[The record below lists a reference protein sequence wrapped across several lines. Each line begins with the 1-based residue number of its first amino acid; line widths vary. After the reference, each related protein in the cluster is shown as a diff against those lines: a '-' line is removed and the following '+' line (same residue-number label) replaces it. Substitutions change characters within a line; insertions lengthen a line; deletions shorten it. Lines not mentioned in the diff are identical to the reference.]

1 MSNALDQAKQS
12 SIKSTEPTVKDY
24 LGSMPR
30 SNPTPPAPVA
40 PKLPEDLPEPAPTP
54 EVAQPLAVEQSTPQ
68 AEFGSAAVP
77 TELTGFSDIQVPD
90 LQETPTFYAPE
101 LPSWV
106 PAVKQFQEGSSPPPL
121 GVGFTQDWLDNI
133 QSGTYSFGDP
143 AFGRTL
149 RQTESNV
156 TGWRRWIQRGL
167 FGRDLTIQ
175 SDQQAD
181 FATFGN
187 LPIAVPDEGLL
198 GTPLW
203 FLRTLIDLPR
213 AFSADLGRNAG
224 AYINWRGLSQYSRSL
239 VSDPQPFGLFRD
251 PAERERMLTST
262 KPADT
267 VANRWANLEA
277 VVSGQ
282 VPNYGFMAVRD
293 FGDTNNTFGEFTE
306 EEIRGW
312 ELDPANT
319 LREQF
324 RTNYEERT
332 TVNGRR
338 LSFTFMS
345 ELPHAILDNFR
356 LGVAIATNNRP
367 SVALRAMKATTL
379 DMLLDPLPII
389 GPAADIAR
397 MISGSRVAVG
407 RTAVVPFTQTSPGNG
422 AYRTAQQMGLD
433 LQAPL
438 EALDLSSLDDAT
450 FIRALELLQQERGL
464 SRVEIIKRNPQL
476 FERLREISAR
486 PPSSAAQP
494 TVDVAQ
500 GTVQAAPAPIQ
511 VGPPVA
517 PQAPLVST
525 PDDFVDVTTDLSVE
539 AQAYSNALRQWDAWA
554 NTVEDLEA
562 LLTPEAQPLP
572 ATLPVQAAPAPTQVG
587 PYAEPQAPLDLDT
600 TDLSFIEV
608 TPDMSVEALAHA
620 QAYNTAL
627 RQWDE
632 WFPRTPEALPA
643 PEAQPLPAA
652 PLPAI
657 GAGSKGRDAIR
668 SAVQAAAPTQPVTP
682 QVQSMAAFTRTVRQ
696 TPYVDTILNQP
707 APVTKV
713 PPTAPLAG
721 VTPEVVDTVIKQIEA
736 ENLPAQIVRLRSE
749 QVELGRR
756 FLADLDADVLPQLDA
771 VTANLV
777 DTVDAYNGVEIL
789 KAAQESGDLGVVQA
803 LAQNLDV
810 VDTPTGTVATVTDQ
824 PNPRQLLNAEYN
836 QVQARWA
843 ELDDLDRD
851 GLLDPMSA
859 EGEELVLLDERLR
872 DLEYQIKQLDPDGL
886 TSMTSAV
893 ALGRA
898 IEADLFSIQP
908 DVTPAVLDEAMED
921 LQRIGQDAIEGK
933 PTQAQAELNQVAA
946 SIGARIDPVP
956 VQTRENIRVTHQ
968 QYLDSIRTDTY
979 TVKELRQVAKDLG
992 ISGTY
997 KLNKKAL
1004 RDYLEKWLADQIAPK
1019 DDLVRAENGDILL
1032 YRGTGNQQPDF
1043 VPPQQA
1049 VKPVKKIGSEY
1060 YLVSVDNITAP
1071 PKPPGLSDELL
1082 NQQAEAIAATG
1093 ALLKPV
1099 VVVRNPEAAATYT
1112 LVSDAETYYT
1122 ALKTKELYPKLGE
1135 HVSAVVADDE
1145 ATAALYK
1152 EQLSILNEVGPEPIL
1167 TPSAAPVT
1175 EQVGAEYYLVPLKQV
1190 TTSAQTTTSVEI
1202 IDQLVQSRAAAGTF
1216 VQPVVVVRTGPQS
1229 YELVHGSAVYEAAL
1243 KFKQLEPRLGEM
1255 VPAFVVEGGSL
1266 EAAKHQL
1273 ELLGSKAPAVLDRA
1287 KTPRPAQAVDE
1298 VDDVGQLPLEAT
1310 PPPKPVAAKAKP
1322 LGLASAKPVAQPA
1335 QVAPSASTASIEAEI
1350 AAVEAKLDKALNN
1363 NNFKAADAL
1372 DRKLDKLK
1380 ADLARQRKADAE
1392 FKDVVPHVP
1401 AKPTRPASILDA
1413 TVNGKPLLEGDALE
1427 SFNRQIYGV
1436 NESLKYPGYLDAL
1449 KQYTYIVPTAPKPEE
1464 SDFAAGLKKFMEV
1477 NQPAITQEQIEKLAI
1492 LTWYTFDLFKPL
1504 NKALRGNPNMF
1515 NWSAE
1520 QAVAIGEYFDEAL
1533 DIIKLSKSEKV
1544 YRAVP
1549 EPDIRPQYIEGKV
1562 LQNPGY
1568 TSTSTV
1574 IDVGFSF
1581 GGDEGVYYTIE
1592 DATGYPMHFLSE
1604 VYEEEFELL
1613 LPRNSTFKVLEVNR
1627 ETNNITLRQLDSPPK
1642 LADGESLPKLSKA
1655 GAAVQPT
1662 GAAQTLMDVATALED
1677 TSRAIWARGM
1687 KLPKV
1692 SDVESAVERF
1702 KPLGYTED
1710 QAASVVA
1717 VEQYTGQ
1724 AYSYINAYLRFGEEG
1739 LASELR
1745 ESLTKLSEFGATEEA
1760 LFTVGDSLVKL
1771 IPLIDEGIKL
1781 PLYPKHKGTVY
1792 RGIVVEELPA
1802 KYFPG
1807 AVVADPAF
1815 MSTSTDLGVVEGF
1828 MQSQQAAYKGEAWT
1842 FEIQD
1847 AVGAR
1852 INETQKEVLLPRNTE
1867 LEILSVDSDRK
1878 YIVAKQVSEPL
1889 FAPDNARPS
1898 TTTTRFTEEM
1908 FAEFMQTVE
1917 KLPPSTKRSIL
1928 ESLGEDPYAFWVRD
1942 KEEQAEYARLVELG
1956 VGEKEAQAEASK
1968 FADEVASNLRK
1979 PTTGSESTPML
1990 GVGSGTESNLA
2001 YNSRTTYSQADLDKV
2016 EIYNVNSAGAGEKTN
2031 LERFQKA
2038 FEFVPRSL
2046 FDSLDWSNTVLLHQN
2061 DMELA
2066 IPNVP
2071 KDLSYGW
2078 SGATLRQGDKTY
2090 VILAGGSFESTTLV
2104 HELTHAYFYQI
2115 GKENRDVVLPNHAA
2129 FVVDDAEVVNYPGWN
2144 VVQGN
2149 VDRVV
2154 AEMVDTLGEELEP
2167 VQDYVQTAVEG
2178 LRKDPGY
2185 FTSGTIK
2192 PEESDAL
2199 RSLADAAFNDVDN
2212 RVLYELMKGLPEG
2225 LSESYKIW
2233 LGQVANLKVVDQV
2246 LQELGLSTSAIES
2259 IELLQGLRE
2268 VDTVNSFNNPINGYH
2283 GLEELITYR
2292 IGWDPNYFDTI
2303 LTRTEPVIPSLQDV
2317 TKPTVDSAD
2326 FTAKLSRAGTE
2337 SSPATRGGLLPQ
2349 RSSGYGSGIPGDSD
2363 LQTALLQFGD
2373 ENEFGPGLY
2382 TSADVGRGAKYAQ
2395 GVNRAKPGIQYG
2407 DPWVDSY
2414 RIDGAANIVRYS
2426 ELGNYAE
2433 LHRNGNYAALREL
2446 NAKALED
2453 GVDVISTGSG
2463 DYIILN
2469 PRVVKGVE
2477 RRAVPG
2483 LDTPLQMRAAEYNAR
2498 LESELD
2504 TTVARQNLAQQG
2516 LLETGRQYSEI
2527 LRQASQRY
2535 FDQAQQQFTEFAAV
2549 RKARKAVEDVQEG
2562 FSKIFDGIRKCL

>member
-40 PKLPEDLPEPAPTP
+40 PKLPEDLSEPAPTP
-54 EVAQPLAVEQSTPQ
+54 EVAQPLAVEQTAPQ

-133 QSGTYSFGDP
+133 QSGNYSFGDP

-156 TGWRRWIQRGL
+156 TGWRRWLQRGL

-187 LPIAVPDEGLL
+187 LPIAVLDEGLL

-213 AFSADLGRNAG
+213 AFSADLGRNVG
-224 AYINWRGLSQYSRSL
+224 AYINWRGIGQYRRSL
-239 VSDPQPFGLFRD
+239 IAGDPQPFGLFRD
-251 PAERERMLTST
+251 PAERERMLTSI

-282 VPNYGFMAVRD
+282 VPNYGFTAVRD

-332 TVNGRR
+332 TVGGRR

-356 LGVAIATNNRP
+356 LGVAVATNNRP
-367 SVALRAMKATTL
+367 SVALRAMKATAL
-379 DMLLDPLPII
+379 DILLDPLPII

-438 EALDLSSLDDAT
+438 ESLDLSSLDDQT

-464 SRVEIIKRNPQL
+464 SRVVIVRRNPQL

-511 VGPPVA
+511 VGPPVV
-517 PQAPLVST
+517 PEVPLVST
-525 PDDFVDVTTDLSVE
+525 FDDFVDVTSDLGVE
-539 AQAYSNALRQWDAWA
+539 AQAYNNALRQWDPWT
-554 NTVEDLEA
+554 NTVDDLEA
-562 LLTPEAQPLP
+562 VPTPE
-572 ATLPVQAAPAPTQVG
+572 
-587 PYAEPQAPLDLDT
+587 
-600 TDLSFIEV
+600 S
-608 TPDMSVEALAHA
+608 
-620 QAYNTAL
+620 
-627 RQWDE
+627 
-632 WFPRTPEALPA
+632 FPRTPEAQPFPLTPPPATLPAQVPTPTQPVTPNFGGLPA
-643 PEAQPLPAA
+643 PPVV
-652 PLPAI
+652 
-657 GAGSKGRDAIR
+657 RM
-668 SAVQAAAPTQPVTP
+668 PVTP
-682 QVQSMAAFTRTVRQ
+682 QVQSMAAFTRAVRQ

-707 APVTKV
+707 APVAKV
-713 PPTAPLAG
+713 PPTVPLAG

-749 QVELGRR
+749 QVELDSR

-771 VTANLV
+771 VTANLI

-803 LAQNLDV
+803 LAQRLEALEATAQRLDAIETPTV
-810 VDTPTGTVATVTDQ
+810 ATTSLSEFDDLSRDAAALERRMDLFGAKLQELEDLAEQLRSGALTDTPTGTVATVTDQ

-836 QVQARWA
+836 QVRARWT
-843 ELDDLDRD
+843 ELDDLDRK

-859 EGEELVLLDERLR
+859 EAEELVTLNERLR

-893 ALGRA
+893 TLGRA
-898 IEADLFSIQP
+898 IEADLLSIQP

-921 LQRIGQDAIEGK
+921 FQRIGQDAIEGK

-968 QYLDSIRTDTY
+968 QYLDSIRTGTF

-1004 RDYLEKWLADQIAPK
+1004 QDYLERWLADQIAPK

-1043 VPPQQA
+1043 VPPQQ
-1049 VKPVKKIGSEY
+1049 
-1060 YLVSVDNITAP
+1060 T
-1071 PKPPGLSDELL
+1071 
-1082 NQQAEAIAATG
+1082 
-1093 ALLKPV
+1093 
-1099 VVVRNPEAAATYT
+1099 
-1112 LVSDAETYYT
+1112 
-1122 ALKTKELYPKLGE
+1122 
-1135 HVSAVVADDE
+1135 VA
-1145 ATAALYK
+1145 
-1152 EQLSILNEVGPEPIL
+1152 
-1167 TPSAAPVT
+1167 
-1175 EQVGAEYYLVPLKQV
+1175 
-1190 TTSAQTTTSVEI
+1190 
-1202 IDQLVQSRAAAGTF
+1202 
-1216 VQPVVVVRTGPQS
+1216 QP
-1229 YELVHGSAVYEAAL
+1229 
-1243 KFKQLEPRLGEM
+1243 
-1255 VPAFVVEGGSL
+1255 
-1266 EAAKHQL
+1266 
-1273 ELLGSKAPAVLDRA
+1273 APAVLDRA
-1287 KTPRPAQAVDE
+1287 ETPRPTQAVDE
-1298 VDDVGQLPLEAT
+1298 VDDVGQLPEEAP

-1335 QVAPSASTASIEAEI
+1335 QVTPSASVAAIEAEI

-1380 ADLARQRKADAE
+1380 ADLVRQRKADAE

-1401 AKPTRPASILDA
+1401 ADTKVEPTLLDKSSVENVGVPGSGLALPVAKQTRGGLKPSYEIVAGGINPSLPRVRVFVTDSEGLIEQARLIHSANLPLSDYTPGNATLGKVETSLIDLSSLPKIADTEFSNQLAQNIAKYGFVGTPIVEVTGFSGFKYKYKPVAGGELLAAYSKATTLNPSLPNRVRVYVVEPGQAEPLHQLLVEVGKVRPASILDA
-1413 TVNGKPLLEGDALE
+1413 TLNGKPLLEGDALV
-1427 SFNRQIYGV
+1427 SFNDQVYAI
-1436 NESLKYPGYLDAL
+1436 NESLRETKYLDKL

-1464 SDFAAGLKKFMEV
+1464 SAFVAGLKKFTQID
-1477 NQPAITQEQIEKLAI
+1477 QPAITQEQIEKLAI
-1492 LTWYTFDLFKPL
+1492 LRWYTDDLFKPL

-1515 NWSAE
+1515 NWSTE

-1574 IDVGFSF
+1574 VDVGFSF
-1581 GGDEGVYYTIE
+1581 GGDDGVYYTIE
-1592 DATGYPMHFLSE
+1592 NATGYPMHFLSE
-1604 VYEEEFELL
+1604 VYEDEFELL

-1627 ETNNITLRQLDSPPK
+1627 DTKNITLRQLDSPPK

-1655 GAAVQPT
+1655 GAAAQPA
-1662 GAAQTLMDVATALED
+1662 GAAQTLMDVATTLKD
-1677 TSRAIWARGM
+1677 TSRALWARGM

-1710 QAASVVA
+1710 QAASAVA

-1760 LFTVGDSLVKL
+1760 LFTVGDSLMKL

-1828 MQSQQAAYKGEAWT
+1828 MQSQQAAYKGEAWV

-1852 INETQKEVLLPRNTE
+1852 INETQKEVLLPRSTE
-1867 LEILSVDSDRK
+1867 LEILSVDSARK

-1889 FAPDNARPS
+1889 FVPDNARPS

-1968 FADEVASNLRK
+1968 FADEVVSNLRK
-1979 PTTGSESTPML
+1979 PTTGSESLPML

-2001 YNSRTTYSQADLDKV
+2001 YNSRTPYTQADLDKV
-2016 EIYNVNSAGAGEKTN
+2016 EIYNMSFAGLKPGEKTN

-2046 FDSLDWSNTVLLHQN
+2046 FDSLDWGNTVLLHQN
-2061 DMELA
+2061 DIELA

-2090 VILAGGSFESTTLV
+2090 VIVAGGSFESTTLV

-2129 FVVDDAEVVNYPGWN
+2129 FVVGDAEVVNYPGWD

-2154 AEMVDTLGEELEP
+2154 AEMVETLGEELEP
-2167 VQDYVQTAVEG
+2167 VKDYVQTAVEG
-2178 LRKDPGY
+2178 LRKDSGY
-2185 FTSGTIK
+2185 FTSGAIK

-2199 RSLADAAFNDVDN
+2199 WSLADAAFNDVDN
-2212 RVLYELMKGLPEG
+2212 RVLYELMKGLPDG

-2246 LQELGLSTSAIES
+2246 LQELGLSTSPIES

-2303 LTRTEPVIPSLQDV
+2303 LTRAKPVIPSLQDV
-2317 TKPTVDSAD
+2317 TKPTVGTADS
-2326 FTAKLSRAGTE
+2326 TAKLSRAGTE

-2349 RSSGYGSGIPGDSD
+2349 RSPGYGSGIPGDSD
-2363 LQTALLQFGD
+2363 LQTSLLQFGA

-2433 LHRNGNYAALREL
+2433 LHRNGNYDALREL

-2535 FDQAQQQFTEFAAV
+2535 FDQAQQQFVEFAAV